1 MELVNLVFRKF
12 NDERVG
18 KFMKKFY
25 IILIIVLS
33 LSYFTGCSY
42 HKTEDLTTNNDNI
55 SVITTIFPTY
65 DFVRQIAKDKVDIKM
80 LLKPGEESHSYEPTP
95 KDIKS
100 IQSSDLFIY
109 VGGEN
114 DIWIE
119 DILNSMGEYKPHTL
133 KLLDIVPTLEE
144 EIVPG
149 MQHEDDHT
157 HAENEDHNH
166 HKTIDEH
173 VWTSPKNAILI
184 VNQISNIISQKDP
197 VNVDFYNKNT
207 QEYVKNLE
215 ILDNQFR
222 NVVANS
228 ARKTMLFG
236 DRFPFIYF
244 ANEYGLDYYAAFSGC
259 STETEASPKTIAF
272 LIDKV
277 NQENIPVVFT
287 IEFSNGEIADSI
299 VESTNAKK
307 LLFNSCHNLTKEQL
321 EQGATYLSLMNEN
334 VQLLKEALN

>member
-1 MELVNLVFRKF
+1 
-12 NDERVG
+12 
-18 KFMKKFY
+18 MKKIY
-25 IILIIVLS
+25 IILVIVLC

-42 HKTEDLTTNNDNI
+42 HKTEDLTTNNDNV

-133 KLLDIVPTLEE
+133 KLLDIVPNLEE

-157 HAENEDHNH
+157 HVKNEDHTH

-184 VNQISNIISQKDP
+184 INQISNIISQKDP
-197 VNVDFYNKNT
+197 VNADFYNKNT

-222 NVVANS
+222 DVVANS
-228 ARKTMLFG
+228 DRKIMLFG
-236 DRFPFIYF
+236 DRFPFLYF

>member
-1 MELVNLVFRKF
+1 
-12 NDERVG
+12 
-18 KFMKKFY
+18 MKKFY
-25 IILIIVLS
+25 IVLIIVLC
-33 LSYFTGCSY
+33 LAYFTGCSY

-65 DFVRQIAKDKVDIKM
+65 DFIRQIAKDKVDIKM

-119 DILNSMGEYKPHTL
+119 DILNSMGEYKPNTL

-157 HAENEDHNH
+157 HLENEDHTH

-184 VNQISNIISQKDP
+184 VNQISNIISKKDP

-222 NVVANS
+222 DVVANS

-277 NQENIPVVFT
+277 NQEHIPVVFT